1 MTQQRVVLAT
11 GNPGKLQEF
20 RLLAQELALDLAL
33 VAQADYFTGEADE
46 TGLSFVENA
55 LIKAR
60 HACEHTRLP
69 AIADDSGL
77 IVDALDGEPG
87 VHSARYAG
95 QNADDQAN
103 IDLLLG
109 ELAALG
115 LDRSPARYHCTLV
128 YLRHAEDPDPLIAQ
142 ARWEGEVR
150 REASGTRGFG
160 YDPVFWLPESAC
172 TVAQLSPATKNL
184 RGHRGRA
191 LRALLGLL
199 REQQLTR
206 AT

>member
-1 MTQQRVVLAT
+1 VTQKRVVLAT
-11 GNPGKLQEF
+11 GNAGKLREF
-20 RLLAQELALDLAL
+20 QSLARELALDLEL

-60 HACEHTRLP
+60 HACEHTHLP

-77 IVDALDGEPG
+77 IVDALDGDPG

-95 QNADDQAN
+95 PNAGDQAN

-115 LDRSPARYHCTLV
+115 LARSPARYHCTLV
-128 YLRHAEDPDPLIAQ
+128 FLRHAEDPDPLIAQ

-150 REASGTRGFG
+150 REASGTQGFG

-172 TVAQLSPATKNL
+172 TVAQLSPDSKN
-184 RGHRGRA
+184 RQGHRGRA
-191 LRALLGLL
+191 LQALLTLL
-199 REQQLTR
+199 REQQGSG
-206 AT
+206 AA